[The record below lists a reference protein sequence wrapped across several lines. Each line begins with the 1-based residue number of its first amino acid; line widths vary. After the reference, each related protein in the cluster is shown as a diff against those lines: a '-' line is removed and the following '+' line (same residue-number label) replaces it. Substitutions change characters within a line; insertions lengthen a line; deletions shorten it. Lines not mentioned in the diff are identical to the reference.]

1 MSLIR
6 TNSVRRTSDHFEPEM
21 SDDPHVQKRVRAQ
34 LEQMDYTA
42 FAANREAVSHD
53 VGPLDP
59 ARIQRLAVAA
69 AHARVTGTTA
79 LPQLFSLGYH
89 QCRWNYKDEADV
101 FAVDAKCVRRGD
113 VGCGDQGERAA
124 GQRRGIGQ

>member
-69 AHARVTGTTA
+69 AHARANWVSKAMAISENAT
-79 LPQLFSLGYH
+79 LPNPGLINDLANARAAFEELSAAYDG
-89 QCRWNYKDEADV
+89 
-101 FAVDAKCVRRGD
+101 VRRL
-113 VGCGDQGERAA
+113 VERGYVAVTA
-124 GQRRGIGQ
+124 PSPK